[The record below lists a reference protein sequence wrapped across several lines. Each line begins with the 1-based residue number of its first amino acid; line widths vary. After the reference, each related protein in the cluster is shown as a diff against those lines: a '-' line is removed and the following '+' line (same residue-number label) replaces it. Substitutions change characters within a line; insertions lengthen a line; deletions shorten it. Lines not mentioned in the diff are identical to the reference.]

1 MPAVVFS
8 RGMRMCMINPS
19 ALVNVCIWFVSR
31 AHRWASKPLREVVSF
46 SSSLGWFVEVF
57 IFARRRT
64 CFLELVRRRL
74 KPASVG
80 RV

>member
-31 AHRWASKPLREVVSF
+31 AHRWASKPLREVLSF
-46 SSSLGWFVEVF
+46 FRPWGGLPKFF
-57 IFARRRT
+57 FARRRT
-64 CFLELVRRRL
+64 CSSAVRRRL
-74 KPASVG
+74 EPASVG
-80 RV
+80 RD

>member
-31 AHRWASKPLREVVSF
+31 AHRWASKPLREVLSF
-46 SSSLGWFVEVF
+46 FRPWGGLSKFFFSRGG
-57 IFARRRT
+57 
-64 CFLELVRRRL
+64 
-74 KPASVG
+74 G
-80 RV
+80 RVFRPGGVG